1 MKTKTALLLFVSSCL
16 MTALAPAQQPTT
28 PPTKRAVPAARI
40 NQPSGST
47 APATPRPELLAAG
60 TVAPDFTA
68 KDLAGKT
75 VKLSDYKDKVVVLDF
90 WATWCGPCMRSLPHT
105 QEVAKEY
112 KDQGVVVFADCTADT
127 RAAFEPWVK
136 ANQSKYPDITFA
148 CDPNDRGSD
157 TADERASKKLYNV
170 SGIPTQYVIGKDGK
184 VVLALVGFKE
194 GDARLEAVLARAG
207 IKVDSAVA
215 AKGEEQIRKDE
226 EDAARAK
233 AALPPA
239 K

>member
-1 MKTKTALLLFVSSCL
+1 MKTKTALLLFLSSSL
-16 MTALAPAQQPTT
+16 VTALAQAQQPTT
-28 PPTKRAVPAARI
+28 PPTAPARRAVPAARI

-75 VKLSDYKDKVVVLDF
+75 LKLSDFKDKVVVLDF

-112 KDQGVVVFADCTADT
+112 KNQGVVVFADCTSDT

-157 TADERASKKLYNV
+157 TFAERASSKLYKV

-184 VVLALVGFKE
+184 IVASLVGFSE
-194 GDARLEAVLARAG
+194 GDARLEAALAKAG
-207 IKVDSAVA
+207 VKVDAA
-215 AKGEEQIRKDE
+215 TLAKGEEQMK
-226 EDAARAK
+226 K
-233 AALPPA
+233 Q
-239 K
+239 